1 MARPRNN
8 PKPKKTKSNRKK
20 HKNEA
25 AKKRMQKYRDNL
37 KKDPKKLEEFRAKDR
52 GRKRK
57 SREVGPPKDLTERE
71 LRKKRRDRRDYMRRY
86 RAKIKRENV
95 LLQDNLPEK
104 SK

>member
-1 MARPRNN
+1 M
-8 PKPKKTKSNRKK
+8 KQQ
-20 HKNEA
+20 KNA
-25 AKKRMQKYRDNL
+25 CKIRDHL

-52 GRKRK
+52 ERKRK

-95 LLQDNLPEK
+95 
-104 SK
+104 